1 MIEHKQAVKV
11 EERTEPPAAPAETS
25 TFIENIGRRKFYQQ
39 DLDAQS
45 FTKFHIEAKRK
56 E

>member
-1 MIEHKQAVKV
+1 MIETEQAVKV
-11 EERTEPPAAPAETS
+11 GDSTELPAAPAVTS